1 MQHGRTSKEAKM
13 ITNTINNELFVGID
27 GGGTKCK
34 AIIVNSAN
42 EILGTGIAGPGN
54 PLHGFT
60 QAINSIEQSAQ
71 LALNDAGLS
80 ETPLSYLV
88 AGVGLAGVNLP
99 SLHKQMMHW
108 KSPFKTMYL
117 TTDLLIAC
125 MGAHQGDDGAVII
138 AGTGSCGFS
147 YVKGQSFMIG
157 GHGFPHGDKGSG
169 AWIGF
174 TACQNVLLSLDKLM
188 PNNMLTECVLK
199 YLSVNDA
206 MELVEI
212 IANKPAA
219 FFAQLAGCVF
229 QSAAAND
236 VIAISILKESGAYL
250 SDIARRLLAKKSPRL
265 SFIGGLSSVMT
276 PWLDKDIQGVL
287 SAPLSSPEMGSV
299 LYAKQ
304 QQVNY
309 SSQEL

>member
-1 MQHGRTSKEAKM
+1 M

-108 KSPFKTMYL
+108 KSPFKTMHL

-125 MGAHQGDDGAVII
+125 M
-138 AGTGSCGFS
+138 
-147 YVKGQSFMIG
+147 
-157 GHGFPHGDKGSG
+157 
-169 AWIGF
+169 
-174 TACQNVLLSLDKLM
+174 LSL
-188 PNNMLTECVLK
+188 
-199 YLSVNDA
+199 
-206 MELVEI
+206 I
-212 IANKPAA
+212 HI
-219 FFAQLAGCVF
+219 
-229 QSAAAND
+229 
-236 VIAISILKESGAYL
+236 
-250 SDIARRLLAKKSPRL
+250 
-265 SFIGGLSSVMT
+265 
-276 PWLDKDIQGVL
+276 
-287 SAPLSSPEMGSV
+287 
-299 LYAKQ
+299 
-304 QQVNY
+304 
-309 SSQEL
+309 